1 MGSLLA
7 QVKSCL
13 LVSKGNCVE
22 KSRTFFLV
30 KPIDVNIEA
39 QEISAKFDIVGSD
52 CFMKKTV
59 AINELNKILGVCLFS
74 RFLIDM
80 GLFENLL

>member
-1 MGSLLA
+1 LGSLLA
-7 QVKSCL
+7 EVKSSL

-22 KSRTFFLV
+22 KSRTFFFV
-30 KPIDVNIEA
+30 KPVDVNIVT
-39 QEISAKFDIVGSD
+39 QEISAKFYVIGSD
-52 CFMKKTV
+52 SFMKKTV

-80 GLFENLL
+80 SLFENLL